1 MPVIP
6 NNMSAREYLAE
17 IGRRGGAAG
26 KGRPK
31 PKGQMRRAAE
41 IRWAKDRERR
51 DVALEVLGALVEAHR
66 AIDALMKAPYRD
78 FDFRDD
84 AKLAVYDAMDDG
96 YGARERAA
104 LAIERATGAKP
115 GQATTGQS
123 GHEDG
128 PR

>member
-51 DVALEVLGALVEAHR
+51 DIALEVLGALIECEALLR
-66 AIDALMKAPYRD
+66 WWRD
-78 FDFRDD
+78 GG
-84 AKLAVYDAMDDG
+84 LDG
-96 YGARERAA
+96 GHQARSTHERAA

-115 GQATTGQS
+115 GQSASQTDNKPGN
-123 GHEDG
+123 G
-128 PR
+128 